1 MMNFRLFQKHICMAF
16 GAMLLAQTAAAI
28 EQSSGLLYD
37 PEPPANSAYVRVIH
51 ASSAGAVDVYV
62 DGKPRVRAL
71 AGGNASD
78 YMVIPAGKHTFAL
91 HPEGKASASASTTME
106 VDSGR
111 AITVAFTALR
121 ADAKPL
127 VFEDKA
133 NSNMLKAVLAVYRLD
148 AGSDPLDV
156 LTADGKTKVF
166 ANVAP
171 GASSQLSV
179 NPITIELIATRAGDK
194 AVQARATVAMA
205 PGGTYSFLLLPGKG
219 GKLVAHAMQNKVE
232 RYTGK

>member
-1 MMNFRLFQKHICMAF
+1 MRVSV
-16 GAMLLAQTAAAI
+16 GAILLAQAVAAGA
-28 EQSSGLLYD
+28 QSSGLLYD
-37 PEPPANSAYVRVIH
+37 PEPPINSAYVRVIH
-51 ASSAGAVDVYV
+51 VSRDVAVDLFV
-62 DGKPRVRAL
+62 DGKQRLRNL
-71 AGGNASD
+71 AGGEASD
-78 YMVIPAGKHTFAL
+78 YLVIPAGKHTFAL
-91 HPEGKASASASTTME
+91 HPAGKSAASVSMDMD

-133 NSNMLKAVLAVYRLD
+133 NSNMLKAVLAVYNLD
-148 AGSDPLDV
+148 AKSGLLDV
-156 LTADGKTKVF
+156 LTADGKTRVF
-166 ANVAP
+166 SNIQS

-179 NPITIELIATRAGDK
+179 NPITVELIAAKSGDK

-205 PGGTYSFLLLPGKG
+205 PGGTYSFLLLPGES
-219 GKLVAHAMQNKVE
+219 GKLIARAVQNKVE